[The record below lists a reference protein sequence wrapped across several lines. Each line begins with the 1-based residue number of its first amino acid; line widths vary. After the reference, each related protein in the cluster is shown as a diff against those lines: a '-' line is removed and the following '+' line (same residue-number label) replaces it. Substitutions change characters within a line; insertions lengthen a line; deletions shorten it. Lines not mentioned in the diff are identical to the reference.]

1 MALKVTT
8 TVHEDTVE
16 VVSAGSTSG
25 EIAKA
30 LLDAADDPA
39 QVRTVTTTT
48 GMGWHVPHTVAKKAG
63 IVQTPSGRKN
73 TSKNT

>member
-8 TVHEDTVE
+8 TVHGDTVE
-16 VVSAGSTSG
+16 VVSAGSTPG
-25 EIAKA
+25 EIATA

-39 QVRTVTTTT
+39 QVRTVTTVT
-48 GMGWHVPHTVAKKAG
+48 GMGWRVPASVAKKAG

-73 TSKNT
+73 TSKS

>member
-8 TVHEDTVE
+8 TVHDDDVE
-16 VVSAGSTSG
+16 VISAGSTST

-39 QVRTVTTTT
+39 QVRTATTVT
-48 GMGWHVPHTVAKKAG
+48 GMGWRIPLSVAKKAG
-63 IVQTPSGRKN
+63 IVQTSSRKN
-73 TSKNT
+73 NSK

>member
-1 MALKVTT
+1 MSVKVTT
-8 TVHEDTVE
+8 TVRDDTVE
-16 VVSAGSTSG
+16 VVSAGSPSG

-48 GMGWHVPHTVAKKAG
+48 GLGWQVPLDVAKKAG
-63 IVQTPSGRKN
+63 IVQARKN
-73 TSKNT
+73 TSK

>member
-1 MALKVTT
+1 MSVKVTT
-8 TVHEDTVE
+8 TLPDPDTVE

-25 EIAKA
+25 EIATA

-48 GMGWHVPHTVAKKAG
+48 GLGWQVPLDVAKKAG
-63 IVQTPSGRKN
+63 IVQARKN
-73 TSKNT
+73 TSK